1 MSTPV
6 LRNYSVA
13 VAAALLI
20 VPAYFASRPAV
31 LPPADAAELASRFK
45 FTITPLPEIPG
56 QQRSEERRVGKECA

>member
-1 MSTPV
+1 MQP
-6 LRNYSVA
+6 RAPGVA

-31 LPPADAAELASRFK
+31 LPPADTAELASRFK

-56 QQRSEERRVGKECA
+56 KK